1 MLITG
6 QRISGHNRFVWKV
19 RGVVSIILIFFR
31 NILSVVSCFHWV
43 IIETI
48 ADIYWMLTIEGT
60 GTSYIVSILMLT
72 TSEVRITLTDEE
84 TGA

>member
-1 MLITG
+1 
-6 QRISGHNRFVWKV
+6 
-19 RGVVSIILIFFR
+19 
-31 NILSVVSCFHWV
+31 
-43 IIETI
+43 
-48 ADIYWMLTIEGT
+48 MLTIEGT